1 MLPLDVL
8 INLESRVLD
17 QYAKDRSGSELARF
31 VAKRT
36 VRYLLQEIE
45 DAVARLHSAKECRQR
60 ISSFK
65 EFI

>member
-45 DAVARLHSAKECRQR
+45 KAVARSHSAEECRQK
-60 ISSFK
+60 ISGFK